1 MLKLWHEMARE
12 AGLGGLYVVG
22 TANHAARPADIPI
35 AGGHDQV
42 SGIAYF
48 FPTSL
53 ASSHISG
60 HFLQRTAVS
69 CHAPNARVVFNQKK
83 YGSPPSCDCF
93 LDHLAGDELDANLKK
108 LVTLAS
114 SGMNNATLTYI
125 RGAMPAFSDFPR
137 RKRSGWAF
145 CSDPSPRAYG
155 RLIQRQLERSLDEAG
170 GVEAC
175 ASTLAT
181 HAPTT
186 DHRRSYKHFV
196 LTNAFNEWS
205 EQAVME
211 PSEQFGFQFLQA
223 HFDAVSNLSSRVQA
237 MVRTEPMT
245 EREHNGETPSSALR
259 PHFREG

>member
-1 MLKLWHEMARE
+1 MARE

-35 AGGHDQV
+35 AGSGESV

-60 HFLQRTAVS
+60 HFLRHTAVS
-69 CHAPNARVVFNQKK
+69 TPRQCSEWSSTKRST
-83 YGSPPSCDCF
+83 GSPPSCDCF

-125 RGAMPAFSDFPR
+125 LVAAHDANILRLSAAQAIRLGLLQ
-137 RKRSGWAF
+137 RSVAA
-145 CSDPSPRAYG
+145 RAG

-170 GVEAC
+170 GVGGLCQYAGNPC
-175 ASTLAT
+175 
-181 HAPTT
+181 PTT

-211 PSEQFGFQFLQA
+211 PSEQFGFQFLRRA
-223 HFDAVSNLSSRVQA
+223 L
-237 MVRTEPMT
+237 M
-245 EREHNGETPSSALR
+245 PSQTSVAACR
-259 PHFREG
+259 PW